1 VRCAAGN
8 QEALSLRKA
17 VVLALVALVAA
28 LGLVAVG
35 NAAPSTRTDMMHE
48 ISITN
53 FKVNKSGT
61 VTVFVKIRGWKMY
74 PALVGKKTNK
84 ADGGHWHIFVNGK
97 YNNYSANATKGVTTK
112 LKKGDY
118 KITVALANDD
128 HSPVKGAH
136 PSKAVS
142 VMVDA

>member
-1 VRCAAGN
+1 M
-8 QEALSLRKA
+8 RKA
-17 VVLALVALVAA
+17 LALALVTLVAV
-28 LGLVAVG
+28 LGLVAAG
-35 NAAPSTRTDMMHE
+35 NAATSTRTNMMRD

-53 FKVNKSGT
+53 FKVNKNGT
-61 VTVFVKIRGWKMY
+61 VTVFVKVHGWKMY
-74 PALVGKKTNK
+74 PKLVGKKTNK

-128 HSPVKGAH
+128 HSPVKGTH
-136 PSKAVS
+136 PSKAIT
-142 VMVDA
+142 VMVDG